1 MTFQDLGDGFYRVGG
16 TNRSALTGRFT
27 ARAPIADT
35 VPGRPLL
42 IVAASM
48 ADGKEAAAAI
58 GVEDFAIITPRSDA
72 QVGHVIRGVV
82 LTPRLGTL
90 LEANDRAASKILSCA
105 RIDARKSGVPFG

>member
-1 MTFQDLGDGFYRVGG
+1 MSLEDL
-16 TNRSALTGRFT
+16 
-27 ARAPIADT
+27 ARP

-42 IVAASM
+42 IVAATM
-48 ADGKEAAAAI
+48 EDGKVAAATI

-82 LTPRLGTL
+82 LTLRFATL
-90 LEANDRAASKILSCA
+90 LEANDRAASKALSCA